1 MENLRESEYP
11 KGSEWRRWD
20 LHVHTPESKLGDS
33 FPSTTW
39 DEYLDSL
46 EKAAAESEIAVIGV
60 TDYMTIDGY
69 EKILAARND
78 AANPRLQSVRLAL
91 PNIEFRATPPTKDNK
106 ALNIHLLVDP
116 SDPDHVDKIKR
127 ALKQLR
133 YSYGGESYG
142 CYREQLIEFGKKLDS
157 SLDDD
162 AAYRR
167 GIEQFKPSYEVIE
180 KWLAD
185 EKWLRE
191 NSLIGIANGK
201 DGISG
206 LPLDGF
212 AATRDKL
219 LRSSHFVF
227 SGNPKDREH
236 YLGKKDTSPES
247 EIIRQYGSLKPCL
260 HGSDA
265 HAIDKL
271 FAPDQD
277 RYCWIKAD
285 PTFEGLKQVLWEP
298 EARVSIGKSKPQQSD
313 SSRVITTLKI
323 NASNGWFADGGIPI
337 NPGLVAIIG
346 EKGSGKT
353 AIADLVAFSSGAYI
367 QENSQSSFIEKARLH
382 LNGLKTTLEWESG
395 TSTSAE
401 LVGKP
406 FVAQRP
412 LVRYLSQDFVE
423 QLCSND
429 HEGHELQE
437 AIEEV
442 VFAHLEEARREGF
455 SSFSELRSS
464 RESAS
469 QAERD
474 TLRGELAASH
484 REIERAM
491 LAIDQI
497 PGKTALKEQAEKQ
510 VEELKKQL
518 PQVEALAD
526 KEVLDKLELEKTGKL
541 EVEQSIAEKSRE
553 KRSIEDI
560 AKSYVLIKDR
570 TGKQIDELMETANGI
585 ERIPA
590 EISKSM
596 YPVWNETV
604 EVELAKVAAAL
615 DKEIAELKGP
625 AEGATP
631 EGTSLASRELRI
643 KSLQE
648 SLSKDEL
655 NRKRLLDLQ
664 KQIAAQVA
672 TVARITKEIADT
684 EGKTKKQLAAKL
696 AERRKLYG
704 EYFAAL
710 EEDGTGLH
718 ELYAPMKSQLD
729 SLGPEM
735 KFELSAGYR
744 VDTKAWL
751 ERAARFYD
759 GRKPAASAKKDEVE
773 KFVVESLA
781 PAWKTGDETKVSA
794 AFEQFYALVDPPR
807 FMKETAAPSL
817 KLIELFDWMF
827 ATDHIGVSYKILYG
841 GIGLENLS
849 PGTRGIALL
858 VLYLLMDADD
868 RRPLIIDQPEG
879 NLDNASVYE
888 QLVPYIK
895 KAKEKRQIILVTHNP
910 NLVVATDA
918 EQIIVAVAERP
929 TTQPYPSIR
938 YHSGSI
944 EHASKEG
951 APGIRQ
957 AICTLLEGGK
967 RAFKD
972 REERY
977 SIKD

>member
-1 MENLRESEYP
+1 MDNLKQSEFP
-11 KGSEWRRWD
+11 RGSEWRRWD

-33 FPSTTW
+33 FTGTSW
-39 DEYLDSL
+39 EAYLTAI
-46 EKAAAESEIAVIGV
+46 EKAAEESKIAVIGV

-69 EKILAARND
+69 EKILSARAD
-78 AANPRLQSVRLAL
+78 AQAPRLQSVQLVL

-133 YSYGGESYG
+133 YEYDGESYG
-142 CYREQLIEFGKKLDS
+142 CYREQLIEFGQKLDS
-157 SLDDD
+157 SLDDA
-162 AAYRR
+162 AAYRH

-180 KWLAD
+180 KWLAG
-185 EKWLRE
+185 EKWLRD
-191 NSLIGIANGK
+191 NSLVGIANGK

-212 AATRDKL
+212 SATRDKL
-219 LRSSHFVF
+219 LRSADFVF

-236 YLGKKDTSPES
+236 YLGQKEGTPES
-247 EIIRQYGSLKPCL
+247 EIVRQYGSLKPCV

-265 HAIDKL
+265 HAVEKL
-271 FAPDQD
+271 FVPDQD

-298 EARVSIGKSKPQQSD
+298 EARVSIGKSMPQQSD
-313 SSRVITTLKI
+313 SSRVITSLKI
-323 NASNGWFADGGIPI
+323 TASSGWFTNSDIPI
-337 NPGLVAIIG
+337 NSGLVAIIG

-353 AIADLVAFSSGAYI
+353 AVADLVAYSSGAYVR
-367 QENSQSSFIEKARLH
+367 ENSQSSFIEKARLH

-395 TSTSAE
+395 SVTSAE

-455 SSFSELRSS
+455 SSFSELRAS

-474 TLRGELAASH
+474 ALRGALASSH

-491 LAIDQI
+491 QAIEQV
-497 PGKTALKEQAEKQ
+497 PSKSALKAQAEKQ

-526 KEVLDKLELEKTGKL
+526 KEVLKKLEMEKTGKL

-553 KRSIEDI
+553 KRGIEDI
-560 AKSYVLIKDR
+560 AKSYALIKER
-570 TGKQIDELMETANGI
+570 TTKQIDELIEAAKGI
-585 ERIPA
+585 GRIP
-590 EISKSM
+590 EDVSKAM
-596 YPVWNETV
+596 HPDWNETV
-604 EVELAKVAAAL
+604 EAELAKAAL
-615 DKEIAELKGP
+615 ELDREISELKGP
-625 AEGATP
+625 AEGAMP
-631 EGTSLASRELRI
+631 DGASLVSRDIRI
-643 KSLQE
+643 KALQE

-664 KQIAAQVA
+664 KQIAAQEA
-672 TVARITKEIADT
+672 TVSRITKEIADL
-684 EGKTKKQLAAKL
+684 EGKTTKQLAAKMV
-696 AERRKLYG
+696 ERGKLYA
-704 EYFAAL
+704 EYFVVL
-710 EEDGTGLH
+710 KEDGTGLH

-744 VDTKAWL
+744 VDTKDWL
-751 ERAARFYD
+751 DRATRFYD
-759 GRKPAASAKKDEVE
+759 GRKPAASAKKDDIE
-773 KFVVESLA
+773 KFVLDSLA
-781 PAWKTGDETKVSA
+781 PAWKSGDDAKVAA
-794 AFEQFYALVDPPR
+794 AFDQFYVLVDPPK
-807 FMKETAAPSL
+807 FMREFAAPSL
-817 KLIELFDWMF
+817 KLVELFDWMY
-827 ATDHIGVSYKILYG
+827 ATDHISVSYKILYG

-895 KAKEKRQIILVTHNP
+895 RAKEKRQIILVTHNP

-929 TTQPYPSIR
+929 TTQAYPSIR

-951 APGIRQ
+951 VPGIRQ

-977 SIKD
+977 SIRD